1 MNIFKKKQIVEEKQI
16 DIEYYEDLE
25 ELPLYNW
32 DRYQYT
38 SDDNWFIIGFNGR
51 QPKIN
56 NEKLSQLKILFLDE
70 YYTSTTKDNTRIQ
83 KIARIEYLKL
93 KYDTI
98 ITIIDLIKHNID
110 NFDYEGRHKNIK
122 ILEKLGFKI
131 PLIAT
136 YEDDCK
142 ELTKIYDVVQGI
154 KTQIK
159 ILNDEVN
166 DGIIKVDNKKSTLNK
181 ELILVSKGLELGC
194 MLNAKEIS
202 VNYWI
207 ELCKMLEEKISKQ
220 K

>member
-1 MNIFKKKQIVEEKQI
+1 MSIFKKKQIIEEKEI
-16 DIEYYEDLE
+16 NIEYYENLE

-32 DRYQYT
+32 DRSQYT

-56 NEKLSQLKILFLDE
+56 NEKLFQLKVLFLDE
-70 YYTSTTKDNTRIQ
+70 YYTSTAIDNTRIQ

-93 KYDTI
+93 KYDAI
-98 ITIIDLIKHNID
+98 ITVIDLIKHNLD
-110 NFDYEGRHKNIK
+110 NFDYESRYKNIK

-131 PLIAT
+131 PLIGT
-136 YEDDCK
+136 YEDDCL
-142 ELTKIYDVVQGI
+142 ELTKIFDVVQGI

-159 ILNDEVN
+159 ILTDEVRE
-166 DGIIKVDNKKSTLNK
+166 GISTIENKKSTLNK
-181 ELILVSKGLELGC
+181 ELILVSKGLELGY